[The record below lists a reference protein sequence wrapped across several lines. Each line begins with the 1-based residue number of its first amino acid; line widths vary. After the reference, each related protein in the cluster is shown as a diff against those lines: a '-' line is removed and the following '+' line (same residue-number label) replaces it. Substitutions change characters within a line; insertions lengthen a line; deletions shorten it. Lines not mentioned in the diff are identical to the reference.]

1 MIPLETNE
9 VTILKNSDTLHL
21 DYLSPTLV
29 LTRGEENK
37 CVFGERMLVLIP
49 GAMDIA
55 PSVVHTKTESLL
67 VPASGKHIMIYIPNQ

>member
-1 MIPLETNE
+1 M
-9 VTILKNSDTLHL
+9 NSDTLHL

-49 GAMDIA
+49 GAMYIA
-55 PSVVHTKTESLL
+55 PSVEHTETESLP
-67 VPASGKHIMIYIPNQ
+67 VPASGKHIMIYIYPISNL